1 MQSDSDIL
9 EFSDTASKFKLY
21 CECSG
26 TDSLWLTCGRIRIL
40 CLDLVQEL
48 SENNMDTNETVTKY

>member
-9 EFSDTASKFKLY
+9 DTALKFKLY
-21 CECSG
+21 CECPG

-40 CLDLVQEL
+40 CLDSVQEPR
-48 SENNMDTNETVTKY
+48 ENNMDTNETVTEY